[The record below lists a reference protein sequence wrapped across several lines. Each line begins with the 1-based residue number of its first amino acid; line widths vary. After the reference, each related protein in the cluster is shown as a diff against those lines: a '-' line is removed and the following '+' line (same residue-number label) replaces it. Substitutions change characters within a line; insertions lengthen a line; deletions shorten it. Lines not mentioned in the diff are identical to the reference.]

1 MENPVSRNAMMCYS
15 MVLPPHQRG
24 MTRHPTEARTHM
36 SSMIPEINLA
46 QQQSVRIEVLNIAS
60 REATRHAYPD
70 GHTTVQ
76 IAEDLMAFLEGASP
90 DSTPDARLSY
100 AESIDDY
107 ANQEI
112 ARLGPNHVKAS
123 SLLQNYIQGIREG
136 ARLLR
141 REIDSPPA
149 EEEVE
154 EAVEAGDLVH
164 ALALQGVVCGA
175 SFMGITSVSWPT
187 VTCSRC
193 LTYRGENDLVE
204 GR

>member
-1 MENPVSRNAMMCYS
+1 MMCYS
-15 MVLPPHQRG
+15 MSLPPHQRG
-24 MTRHPTEARTHM
+24 MTHYPTEARTHM
-36 SSMIPEINLA
+36 SSPE
-46 QQQSVRIEVLNIAS
+46 QQSIRLEALNIAS

-70 GHTTVQ
+70 GQTTVQ
-76 IAEDLMAFLEGASP
+76 IAEDLMLFIEGEGTSP

-112 ARLGPNHVKAS
+112 ARLGPNHVEAS

-141 REIDSPPA
+141 GEIAVDGPPA

-154 EAVEAGDLVH
+154 EAVEAGDVVH
-164 ALALQGVVCGA
+164 ALALKGTVCGA
-175 SFMGITSVSWPT
+175 KPPGYTTVSWPT
-187 VTCSRC
+187 VTCSVC
-193 LTYRGENDLVE
+193 LAHRGKNELLVPS
-204 GR
+204 R